1 MSLTPAQRA
10 KMAQR
15 LTLNHDRSD
24 LGQQLPG
31 TAAALALPA
40 DSAFAQGRR
49 AAALAEA
56 LLTERLV
63 VAVPVET
70 HPDHSGEHK
79 PQGLG
84 EEDEVP
90 LPVVAG
96 EFGPSVLAFTSAEQ
110 LAQWDPAARPMTMSA
125 QKVAV
130 AATQVGAPPSITVD
144 AASEHPVVLP
154 VGAVHALVGGGRWLA
169 PWEDQSLALTLLQSA
184 EKVCAEVV
192 VVQIVPGPE
201 ASGAPGVWSGELEVR
216 VLFQVAEGSEMV
228 TQRERLANALGAVGA
243 SPRLV
248 AAAPSVVLVPRPVF
262 TA

>member
-1 MSLTPAQRA
+1 MSLTAAQRA

-15 LTLNHDRSD
+15 LTLTHDRSD
-24 LGQQLPG
+24 LGQLLPRS
-31 TAAALALPA
+31 AAALALPA
-40 DSAFAQGRR
+40 DSTLAQGRR

-56 LLTERLV
+56 LQTERLV
-63 VAVPVET
+63 VPVPVET
-70 HPDHSGEHK
+70 HPDESGEHR

-96 EFGPSVLAFTSAEQ
+96 EFGPSVLAFTSAQE
-110 LAQWDPAARPMTMSA
+110 LAKWDSSARPMTMSA

-130 AATQVGAPPSITVD
+130 AATQAGAPPSITVD
-144 AASEHPVVLP
+144 AGSDQPVVLP
-154 VGAVHALVGGGRWLA
+154 VGAVHALVGGGGWLA
-169 PWEDQSLALTLLQSA
+169 PWEDQTLALTLLQAA
-184 EKVCAEVV
+184 EKACAEVV

-201 ASGAPGVWSGELEVR
+201 VSGPTGTWSGELEVR
-216 VLFQVAEGSEMV
+216 VLFHMETGADMA
-228 TQRERLANALGAVGA
+228 TQRERLANALGIVGA
-243 SPRLV
+243 APRLV